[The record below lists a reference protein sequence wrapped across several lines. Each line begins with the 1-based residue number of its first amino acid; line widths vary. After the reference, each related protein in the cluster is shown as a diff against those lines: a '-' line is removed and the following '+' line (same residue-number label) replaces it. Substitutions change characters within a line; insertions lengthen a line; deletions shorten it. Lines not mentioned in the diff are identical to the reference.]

1 MLKEIFWDMHT
12 ISHATEARAEIEY
25 TETEGENGDL
35 VAVAFSQLGN
45 VGGEPYWSWNRFL
58 IRLIFA

>member
-35 VAVAFSQLGN
+35 VAVAFSRGHI
-45 VGGEPYWSWNRFL
+45 WNRFL